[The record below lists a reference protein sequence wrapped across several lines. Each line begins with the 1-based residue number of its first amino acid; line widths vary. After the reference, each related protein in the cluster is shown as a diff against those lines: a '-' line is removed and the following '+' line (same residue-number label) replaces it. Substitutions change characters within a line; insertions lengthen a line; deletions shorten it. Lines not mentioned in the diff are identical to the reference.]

1 MKHHQSPFGIV
12 PVEVAMDQRLTLQQM
27 RVLLA
32 LYTFRNRNTELTH
45 PTREAISER
54 TGMALT
60 KISKATTDLER
71 LGWLTKV
78 GNGGRSQA
86 TRYRVHVP
94 ETLTDSDT
102 VSKTK
107 TVPERVAVSAHE
119 TVTDSVTVPKS
130 VTVTDSALNGDRLG
144 YETVTDSGRGK
155 EHTKNI
161 PEQKEKSART
171 RATPPRPDGVDEQ
184 VWLDWLALRRGKRA
198 PVTGTVL
205 DGARQEAQQAGV
217 TLEAFL
223 REWCLRGTQGLKAAW
238 LRQSH
243 IAQPHPSNAKY
254 AGAAAA
260 IFDGATHV

>member
-1 MKHHQSPFGIV
+1 MKHYQSPFGVV

-107 TVPERVAVSAHE
+107 TVPEQVTVSAHE

-130 VTVTDSALNGDRLG
+130 VTVTESALNGDRLG
-144 YETVTDSGRGK
+144 HETVTDSGRGK

-161 PEQKEKSART
+161 PEQKEKSAQT

-243 IAQPHPSNAKY
+243 SAQPHPSNAKY

>member
-12 PVEVAMDQRLTLQQM
+12 PAEVAMDQRLTLQQM

-60 KISKATTDLER
+60 KISTATTDLER

-94 ETLTDSDT
+94 ETLTDSGT

-107 TVPERVAVSAHE
+107 TVPEQVTVSAQE

-130 VTVTDSALNGDRLG
+130 VTVTDSVQNGYRIG
-144 YETVTDSGRGK
+144 NETVTDSVTGK
-155 EHTKNI
+155 EQTKNI
-161 PEQKEKSART
+161 PEQKKKSARV

-184 VWLDWLALRRGKRA
+184 VWLDWLALRREKRA
-198 PVTGTVL
+198 AVTDTVL
-205 DGARQEAQQAGV
+205 DGARREAQQAGI

-223 REWCLRGTQGLKAAW
+223 REWCLRGTQGLKASW
-238 LRQSH
+238 LESRVPS
-243 IAQPHPSNAKY
+243 PHSSARY

>member
-1 MKHHQSPFGIV
+1 MKHHQSPFGVV

-107 TVPERVAVSAHE
+107 TVPDQVTVSAQE
-119 TVTDSVTVPKS
+119 TVTDSVT
-130 VTVTDSALNGDRLG
+130 
-144 YETVTDSGRGK
+144 GK
-155 EHTKNI
+155 EQTKNI
-161 PEQKEKSART
+161 PEQKKKSARV

-184 VWLDWLALRRGKRA
+184 VWLDWLALRREKRA
-198 PVTGTVL
+198 AVTDTVL
-205 DGARQEAQQAGV
+205 DGARREAQQAGI

-243 IAQPHPSNAKY
+243 SAQPHPSNAKY